1 MDEEEICIAS
11 VDEKGQITVL
21 RHIYFQCTG
30 CAECCIANRI
40 PVTEK
45 DLLRMQENGIE
56 FDQALE
62 EMSPV
67 LIPSNNVEDS
77 FVKAYI
83 LRKKPFVNEC
93 VFLDEEKKC
102 KIHEFKPLACRIYP
116 FAVRIRKGKIV
127 VLVHPHSVCKFIHL
141 DVPEEESNTLEIVEY
156 LLSLKDLE

>member
-1 MDEEEICIAS
+1 MDEEEFCIAS

-93 VFLDEEKKC
+93 VFLNEEKKC
-102 KIHEFKPLACRIYP
+102 KIHEFKPLACCTYP
-116 FAVRIRKGKIV
+116 FAVRIRENKIII
-127 VLVHPHSVCKFIHL
+127 LIHPRSVCKFIQF
-141 DVPEEESNTLEIVEY
+141 DVSEEKSNTIDIVRY
-156 LLSLKDLE
+156 LLSLKNLE